1 MKKAY
6 VIAAVFAVLILVG
19 VFLWRQG
26 YFSIKAD
33 TLVNA
38 PAAIQTI
45 YQNGVPHT
53 DKDGNTRSTYDQNKS
68 FFPIGIYFP
77 NSDADL
83 NTVSNPSTNFN
94 LAFLYNTY
102 AAHNNDAV
110 NSVINK
116 IKSSSNP
123 DFKIILSNKNTD
135 YFDLNWVKLG
145 QFSSPDNSKILPSF
159 PLLEQNNDKK
169 NIFAW
174 YLADEPIK
182 YGNPW
187 VSFLE
192 TLSAKIKAR
201 GVTKPL
207 FEVNTADMTNTAWN
221 SFAKLGDIAVLDNYP
236 TDQKWVR
243 NDPNLMISSL
253 DRSDIK
259 VTIPKTVSA
268 TVAANNSAKPVWL
281 VVQAMKPKNGADGKQ
296 TRFPTPVEERAM
308 VYAGIVNGAT
318 GIIYYAYDTPEV
330 LRANAGKEHIGIN
343 PSPDPNLSQ
352 ANQAASKTLWNSIAG
367 TAGINSELKR
377 LSPAILSS
385 TSKSEYSVN
394 TTQDTA
400 TNQSP
405 TPVRTILKEYNGKYY
420 LIAVNVNNNKA
431 QATFSFVDNVFKNS
445 NIVVQFENRNLSES
459 NQSFADS
466 FEPFAVH
473 VYSWDAKNRS
483 CLLTGFNVISS
494 ASVVSP
500 SSILAN
506 NNVIFDF
513 NQIGDESWR
522 KSTNQDIAII
532 KPDTGYYVYSFGNN
546 CYALPENVSASSSDT
561 AVIRRGWNLLANP
574 TDAPANLTAMKY
586 LTLKKGRSNSCTGST
601 CFEEKRLSDLLTGSD
616 ATSRSYKYLF
626 LIQNGNT
633 TDPNKAFQKI
643 QVTSANIGTVQIPA
657 HTTFWFYL
665 FE

>member
-33 TLVNA
+33 TLVTPPTA
-38 PAAIQTI
+38 VQTI
-45 YQNGVPHT
+45 YQNGTPHT

-68 FFPIGIYFP
+68 FFPIGIYYP

-83 NTVSNPSTNFN
+83 ATVSNPSTNFN
-94 LAFLYNTY
+94 LAFLFNTY
-102 AAHNNDAV
+102 VAHNNDAV

-116 IKSSSNP
+116 IKVSSNP

-159 PLLEQNNDKK
+159 PFLEQNNDKK

-187 VSFLE
+187 VTFLE
-192 TLSAKIKAR
+192 TLSSKIKAR

-243 NDPNLMISSL
+243 SDPNLAISSL

-268 TVAANNSAKPVWL
+268 TVAANESAKPVWL
-281 VVQAMKPKNGADGKQ
+281 VVQAMKPKNGTDGKQ
-296 TRFPTPVEERAM
+296 TRFPTPAEEKAM
-308 VYAGIVNGAT
+308 VYSGIVNGAT

-330 LRANAGKEHIGIN
+330 LRANAGKEHVGIN
-343 PSPDPNLSQ
+343 PNPDSNLSQ

-367 TAGINSELKR
+367 TGGINSELKQ
-377 LSPAILSS
+377 LSPAILSA

-405 TPVRTILKEYNGKYY
+405 TPVRTMLKEYNGKYY

-431 QATFSFVDNVFKNS
+431 QTTFSFTDNVFKNS
-445 NIVVQFENRNLSES
+445 NIAVQFENRNLSES
-459 NQSFADS
+459 NQAFADN

-473 VYSWDAKNRS
+473 VYTWDAKNRS
-483 CLLTGFNVISS
+483 CLLAGFNVISS
-494 ASVVSP
+494 ASAVSL
-500 SSILAN
+500 SSISAN
-506 NNVIFDF
+506 NVVFDF
-513 NQIGDESWR
+513 NQTGDKKWR
-522 KSTNQDIAII
+522 KSTAQNISII
-532 KPDTGYYVYSFGNN
+532 KPGTGYYVYAFSDN
-546 CYALPENVSASSSDT
+546 CYALPESVTASSNDT
-561 AVIRRGWNLLANP
+561 AAIVRRGWNLLANS
-574 TDAPANLTAMKY
+574 TDAPVNLTAMKY
-586 LTLKKGRSNSCTGST
+586 LTLKKGQSNSCAEST
-601 CFEEKRLSDLLTGSD
+601 CFEEKKLSDLLSGYD
-616 ATSRSYKYLF
+616 AASRSYKYIS
-626 LIQNGNT
+626 LIKDTNT
-633 TDPNKAFQKI
+633 ADPNKAFQKI
-643 QVTSANIGTVQIPA
+643 QVTDSNIATVQIPA
-657 HTTFWFYL
+657 HTPFWLYL
-665 FE
+665 FD